1 MPLNK
6 QIFEATRNGNLSEP
20 FTVHYLKKWM
30 ERYKIVKDDG
40 KEYAESSI
48 NAMLSNSDRK
58 NNPTT
63 NKNIK
68 PLQSRI
74 NDEGKSEYWF

>member
-1 MPLNK
+1 MPLIQ
-6 QIFEATRNGNLSEP
+6 QILEATRSGNLSEP
-20 FTVHYLKKWM
+20 FTVHDLKEWM
-30 ERYKIVKDDG
+30 VRYKIVKDDG
-40 KEYAESSI
+40 KKYAESSI
-48 NAMLSNSDRK
+48 NAILSNSDRK

-74 NDEGKSEYWF
+74 NDEGRSEYWF